1 MCSRRPSETAAA
13 RFCLRECIGLCF
25 RAMRSYLLLAGL
37 ICATAAFATTYK
49 WTDRNGVVHYSD
61 RPAPGAEVIHVPG
74 AQGFPALRSQPTTT
88 AQGSSSAGQQQSP
101 YLKLDLWKPEN
112 DETFTNTG
120 NQVTVRLR
128 LEPDLQPGHTVWL
141 YLDGK
146 RVDGLPAAGETFTLN
161 EVWRGSHTLSAMVA
175 DSKGTP
181 LIRSPTVTFHM
192 QQTSVRRPVG

>member
-1 MCSRRPSETAAA
+1 
-13 RFCLRECIGLCF
+13 
-25 RAMRSYLLLAGL
+25 MRSHLLLAGL
-37 ICATAAFATTYK
+37 LCATAAFATTYK
-49 WTDRNGVVHYSD
+49 WIDRNGVVHYSD

-74 AQGFPALRSQPTTT
+74 AQGFPALRSQSTGSG
-88 AQGSSSAGQQQSP
+88 QGTSPAAGQQQAA
-101 YLKLDLWKPEN
+101 YVKLDLWKPEN

-128 LEPDLQPGHTVWL
+128 LEPDLQPGHSIWL

-146 RVDGLPAAGETFTLN
+146 RVDGLPATGETFTLN
-161 EVWRGSHTLSAMVA
+161 EVWRGSHTLNALVA

-192 QQTSVRRPVG
+192 RQTSVNRRTG